1 MDSLMGRILGVS
13 LLISAFGAA
22 AKAFVR
28 IGEDGRRRLAAQSTR
43 SHRGRADRRGRR
55 LPRGLTSVRTG
66 VFFGLTLLNLF
77 PLRARNVVGHRPFHA
92 AALLYVAAAGHWLVG
107 NVDLHALA

>member
-1 MDSLMGRILGVS
+1 MSLVAVWLAARLGERYGSGLDSLMGRILGVS
-13 LLISAFGAA
+13 LLISAFGVA

-43 SHRGRADRRGRR
+43 SHRSRADRRGRR
-55 LPRGLTSVRTG
+55 LPRCARATSWGTD
-66 VFFGLTLLNLF
+66 LF
-77 PLRARNVVGHRPFHA
+77 QA